1 MRSLSP
7 DGARWDPSPVLME
20 CIPPQMVL
28 HLREFSLMNVGL
40 RPEAS
45 CDVMTFVLMKNIML
59 RVQKA
64 TCLFT

>member
-1 MRSLSP
+1 
-7 DGARWDPSPVLME
+7 VLME

-28 HLREFSLMNVGL
+28 HLREFSLMNVGF

-45 CDVMTFVLMKNIML
+45 GDVMTFVLMKNIML